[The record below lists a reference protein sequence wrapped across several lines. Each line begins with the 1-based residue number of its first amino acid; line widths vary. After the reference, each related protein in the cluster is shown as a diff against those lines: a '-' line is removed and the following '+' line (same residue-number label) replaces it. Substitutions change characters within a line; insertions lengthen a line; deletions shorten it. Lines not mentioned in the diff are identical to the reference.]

1 MLNMTDAAAG
11 YLNRVLDES
20 NASSDT
26 AVRLLVA
33 ADGLRATF
41 DTERPGDA
49 SLNHEGRTVLLLDEQ
64 ASQVLSERTLDVQ
77 PTPDGPRLGLS

>member
-1 MLNMTDAAAG
+1 MLNMTSAAGG

-20 NASSDT
+20 NATPDT

-41 DTERPGDA
+41 DTERPGDS
-49 SLNHEGRTVLLLDEQ
+49 SLNHDGRTVLLLDEQ

-77 PTPDGPRLGLS
+77 ATPDGPRLGLS